1 MRWYIVIYGF
11 SVTLVTAKKQ
21 KLLWGVRVR
30 AREKKFFW
38 KSLHSQK
45 AKLREREKWLSCG
58 QQRVAKSSCCD
69 AGFCKKNDVSFYWKR
84 RVVLLKT
91 TCRFVENNVSF
102 CWKQRVVL
110 LKTTCRF
117 VENNVSFY
125 WKQRV
130 VLLKTTCCLNRDRRE
145 RVINIPVLWEKSV
158 GASAQRRW
166 KSEVF
171 GHVSGKAYFCT
182 A

>member
-1 MRWYIVIYGF
+1 MDFLWHLWQQKCKNSCEACAYARVRRRIFRKVC
-11 SVTLVTAKKQ
+11 TLKKQ
-21 KLLWGVRVR
+21 NWERGENDWVAVSNEWQNLLAAMQDSV
-30 AREKKFFW
+30 KKTTCCSY
-38 KSLHSQK
+38 KS
-45 AKLREREKWLSCG
+45 
-58 QQRVAKSSCCD
+58 
-69 AGFCKKNDVSFYWKR
+69 DVSFCWKQ

-110 LKTTCRF
+110 LKTTCCF
-117 VENNVSFY
+117 VEYNVLFC
-125 WKQRV
+125 WIQRV
-130 VLLKTTCCLNRDRRE
+130 VWTERRE
-145 RVINIPVLWEKSV
+145 RVINIPVFWEKSV

-166 KSEVF
+166 KGEVF